1 MAMAVNPVNDNPQ
14 GPRHVALVM
23 DGNRRWARQRGLELI
38 EGHRAGVANLN
49 RVLQALGDHGVTHVT
64 IYVFSTENWSRAEN
78 EVNALQQMLQE
89 IVTPK
94 SRELHQRG
102 VQIRHLGSL
111 EGVSAV
117 IRRGIQGAVRLT
129 RSNDK
134 MVLNVAFNYGSRQEI
149 VRAVRRIV
157 RDGVPVRMID
167 DAKID
172 DYLDTGDQP
181 DVDLMIRTGGE
192 HRLSNFLLWQSAY
205 AEIYFSELLWPDF
218 DDAAVAG
225 VIEWYR
231 GRQRRFGV

>member
-1 MAMAVNPVNDNPQ
+1 MAVNPVNENPQ
-14 GPRHVALVM
+14 GPHHVALVM

-49 RVLQALGDHGVTHVT
+49 RVLQALGDHGVRHVT
-64 IYVFSTENWSRAEN
+64 IYVFSTENWNRAET

-102 VQIRHLGSL
+102 VQIRHIGSL

-129 RSNDK
+129 RGNDK
-134 MVLNVAFNYGSRQEI
+134 MVLNIAFNYGSRQEI
-149 VRAVRRIV
+149 VRAVRRV
-157 RDGVPVRMID
+157 LRDGVPVRVID
-167 DAKID
+167 EAKIEE
-172 DYLDTGDQP
+172 YLDTSGQP

-192 HRLSNFLLWQSAY
+192 RRLSNFLLWQSAY
-205 AEIYFSELLWPDF
+205 AEIYFSELFWPDF
-218 DDAAVAG
+218 DAAAVTE

-231 GRQRRFGV
+231 RQQRRFGI

>member
-1 MAMAVNPVNDNPQ
+1 MDTASNPESAPP

-23 DGNRRWARQRGLELI
+23 DGNRRWARGRDLTLD

-49 RVLQALGDHGVTHVT
+49 RVLQALGDHGVRHVT
-64 IYVFSTENWSRAEN
+64 IYVFSTENWRRAAS
-78 EVNALQQMLQE
+78 EVGALQELLQE
-89 IVTPK
+89 IITPK

-102 VQIRHLGSL
+102 VQIRHLGTL
-111 EGVSAV
+111 EGVSPI

-129 RSNDK
+129 RHNDD

-149 VRAVRRIV
+149 ARAVRRIV
-157 RDGVPVRMID
+157 RDGVPVKTID

-172 DYLDTGDQP
+172 EYLDTVDQP

-192 HRLSNFLLWQSAY
+192 RRLSNFLLWQCAY
-205 AEIYFSELLWPDF
+205 AEIYFSDLLWPDF
-218 DDAAVAG
+218 GEAAVAEA
-225 VIEWYR
+225 ITWYR